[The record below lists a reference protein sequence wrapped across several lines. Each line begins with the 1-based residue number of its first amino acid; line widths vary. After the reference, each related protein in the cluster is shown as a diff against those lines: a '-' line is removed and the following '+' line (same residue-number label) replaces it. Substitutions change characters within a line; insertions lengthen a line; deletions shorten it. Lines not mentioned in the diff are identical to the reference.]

1 MRSLGRA
8 ILVVVGLLAL
18 LVAAQALLSRDE
30 PLGLRLTVQVSGR
43 SGDGKPVDFRVTIH
57 KAGGIYLN
65 GHELGRDEPND
76 LKRPPVALAELL
88 RRIDSLKPPL
98 RIEATNSEIESRWT
112 YEQGADGRGKM
123 AGRRAGAEDVKAKLV
138 ALRKMQALWPTAR
151 LDVRLSGRTTEGRS
165 LTHTFGI
172 GAAGQ
177 ATLDDLPST
186 VEQFM
191 ALVDSPW
198 QRVTISGR
206 VSDDGWT
213 AEMGAGGVGTRRG
226 RPVTLEEIT
235 RELKAFVLDEK
246 VTRTVSPT
254 VQDVLDLVA
263 DGTLPP
269 FTYTRVDLPGF
280 PYKTAYPDAT
290 DEPEVVIKRYRGHP
304 MFEDPE
310 TMPES
315 LKAFYPETLPP
326 VAERLPR
333 NPAVLWGCDGI
344 GRYSETTTETR
355 LDDCMVWRRATAD
368 RPVALYRKV
377 GYPAL
382 VRFDGGGRLQPN
394 LAWKWEVSPDNR
406 VFTFYLRKGHKW
418 SDGKP
423 FTTDDMLF
431 SLNVVSGSPAWGQSP
446 LWMQETDGSS
456 MVYADDIRDWPALAK
471 RLLAGAGV
479 AAPSVGR
486 QVLRVIN
493 AELPEALDDLEA
505 SGKLPEEKVDA
516 LKAAL
521 VPEGPEAAA
530 ALAALPEKAFA
541 ERFAAYGLTS
551 LERSHLRDAL
561 GGVRL
566 FDLMDHLRAIS
577 PETLPD
583 ERTRARIVSRLNSVL
598 SSRLF
603 YDAATWRDVDV
614 ASDLAALLARGYS
627 RLSKS
632 DRYRVAFL
640 MWRNHRLTRAD
651 TIFDPAPDLW
661 LPGDVTRFN
670 VLMFRAAYADIVAPA
685 ERRRVKIEAVADAT
699 GDTSHII
706 RFTFPK
712 PNSIFL
718 ESCATFMVY
727 LGMAGRQRAFNAKY
741 HMDGVQEM
749 LVFDVMKWQ
758 AWFKAMKAEFD
769 AGGASPGRHIW
780 PMIRE
785 ELRAQVIAN
794 PPGDARPAK
803 DDLPQQEAII
813 KEMNRLLRRR
823 DFYNAEAWQ
832 HVDLDSELT
841 TLLTDEPD
849 KKDADRKKGYSRLQA
864 RDERRVEYLMKRAD
878 FLRRGVEDLSD
889 DDVLQMN
896 LMMLRAAYDGAAWR
910 DDDDPKKKT
919 MLLAPDREVA
929 LDEETEA
936 RGHRRL
942 WTVLFNEIG
951 AYKRGENEHVP
962 TLCPW
967 RIVSE
972 KDDQRIIAI
981 RNPYYFKVDAAGQQL
996 PYIDV
1001 VIDERA
1007 KRKEIRQIKLRS
1019 GQINFQTRNLEFDDF
1034 TALKQM
1040 EGPGGYEVRL
1050 WPNDYVGEMTF
1061 IICQQH
1067 ADDEYRKIQGDP
1079 RFHQALSLGLNR
1091 QEMIDVVWHGMG
1103 RPAQFAVPKGSPYYS
1118 EKLFNAYAEYDP
1130 ERANR
1135 LLDDMGLGRRNR
1147 EGVRLLPSG
1156 RPFFLEVNTEED
1168 RPRAAVELAVNNWRK
1183 LGINAQMKM
1192 RSGQVKWNL
1201 YRTGQ
1206 WDIWVHK
1213 EGGNYWGPLDGG
1225 AVAPSHPASSVH
1237 ISRWTAWLRTG
1248 GRTGEE
1254 PPDRIKDL
1262 DYMWQKVLTA
1272 SNDAEKYARWQ
1283 DLMDRTARELPV
1295 LGVMTSPG
1303 KVLLVKNNFKNVPKL
1318 ALAGWIAH
1326 DPGNCNPEVFY
1337 VEMGD

>member
-1 MRSLGRA
+1 
-8 ILVVVGLLAL
+8 LLAL
-18 LVAAQALLSRDE
+18 LVALQVLLSRDE
-30 PLGLRLTVQVSGR
+30 PLELRLTVQVSGR
-43 SGDGKPVDFRVTIH
+43 SGDGEPVDWQATVH

-65 GHELGRDEPND
+65 GNELGRDEPND
-76 LKRPPVALAELL
+76 LKRPPVAMAELL
-88 RRIDSLKPPL
+88 RHIDSIEPPI
-98 RIEATNSEIESRWT
+98 RIEVTNSEIEEQWQ
-112 YEQGADGRGKM
+112 YEQGADGRGRM
-123 AGRRAGAEDVKAKLV
+123 DDRRASAEDVKAKLV
-138 ALRKMQALWPTAR
+138 ALRKTQDQWPTAR
-151 LDVRLSGRTTEGRS
+151 LDVRLSGRPAEGRKVS
-165 LTHTFGI
+165 HMFAI
-172 GAAGQ
+172 GAEGQ

-198 QRVTISGR
+198 QSVAISGR
-206 VSDDGWT
+206 VSDSGWT
-213 AEMGAGGVGTRRG
+213 AEMGANGVGARRG
-226 RPVTLEEIT
+226 RAVTLDEIKS
-235 RELKAFVLDEK
+235 ELKTFVLDEK
-246 VTRTVSPT
+246 VKRTVSPT

-269 FTYTRVDLPGF
+269 FTYTQVDLPGF
-280 PYKTAYPDAT
+280 PYKTAYPEAT
-290 DEPEVVIKRYRGHP
+290 DEPEVVINRYSGHP
-304 MFEDPE
+304 MFEDSE
-310 TMPES
+310 KMPDS
-315 LKAFYPETLPP
+315 LKGFYPEPLPP
-326 VAERLPR
+326 VTERLPR

-344 GRYSETTTETR
+344 GRYSKTTTETY

-368 RPVALYRKV
+368 SPVALYRKV

-406 VFTFYLRKGHKW
+406 VFTFYLRKGHRW

-431 SLNVVSGSPAWGQSP
+431 SLNMVCGSPAWGQSP
-446 LWMQETDGSS
+446 LWMQETDGSN
-456 MVYADDIRDWPALAK
+456 MIYVDDIRDWPALAK
-471 RLLAGAGV
+471 RLLDGAGD
-479 AAPSVGR
+479 AAPSMGR
-486 QVLRVIN
+486 QMLKVIN
-493 AELPEALDDLEA
+493 AELPEALDELVA
-505 SGKLPEEKVDA
+505 SDKLPEKKAVA
-516 LKAAL
+516 LKALL
-521 VPEGPEAAA
+521 VPKGPEAAV

-541 ERFAAYGLTS
+541 ERFAAYRLTPR
-551 LERSHLRDAL
+551 ETGYVGAAL
-561 GGVRL
+561 GGIRL
-566 FDLMDHLRAIS
+566 FDLMDHLKTIS
-577 PETLPD
+577 PEALPD

-598 SSRLF
+598 SSRRF

-614 ASDLAALLARGYS
+614 ASDLKALLARGFS
-627 RLSKS
+627 RLNKG
-632 DRYRVAFL
+632 DRYRVQLL
-640 MWRNHRLTRAD
+640 MRRNHRLTRTD
-651 TIFDPAPDLW
+651 TIFDTKLW
-661 LPGDVTRFN
+661 RAGDVSCFN
-670 VLMFRAAYADIVAPA
+670 VLMFRAANADIVAPA
-685 ERRRVKIEAVADAT
+685 ERRRVKVEAVADAT

-712 PNSIFL
+712 PSSIFL

-727 LGMAGRQRAFNAKY
+727 LGMAGRQRAFSEKY

-749 LVFDVMKWQ
+749 LVFDVMKWE
-758 AWFKAMKAEFD
+758 AWFEAMKAEFE
-769 AGGASPGRHIW
+769 AGGTSPGRHIW

-794 PPGDARPAK
+794 PPSNTRPAE
-803 DDLPQQEAII
+803 DDLPRQEAIAA
-813 KEMNRLLRRR
+813 EMNRLLHRR
-823 DFYNAEAWQ
+823 DFYNAEAWE
-832 HVDLDSELT
+832 HVDLDSELKK
-841 TLLTDEPD
+841 LLTDEPD
-849 KKDADRKKGYSRLQA
+849 KKEADRKKGYSRLQD
-864 RDERRVEYLMKRAD
+864 RDRRRVDYLMRRAD

-889 DDVLQMN
+889 DEVLQMN
-896 LMMLRAAYDGAAWR
+896 LMMLRVAYDGATWR
-910 DDDDPKKKT
+910 KKDDPKK

-942 WTVLFNEIG
+942 WTVLFNEMR
-951 AYKRGENEHVP
+951 AYKRGKNEHVP

-972 KDDQRIIAI
+972 KDDQRIIAV
-981 RNPYYFKVDAAGQQL
+981 RNPYYFKVDAEGQQL

-1019 GQINFQTRNLEFDDF
+1019 GQINFQTRGLEFDDF

-1103 RPAQFAVPKGSPYYS
+1103 RPAQFSMPKGSPYYS

-1135 LLDDMGLGRRNR
+1135 LLDEMGLRKRNR

-1156 RPFFLEVNTEED
+1156 RPFHLEVNTEEE
-1168 RPRAAVELAVNNWRK
+1168 RPRAGVELAVNYWRK

-1192 RSGQVKWNL
+1192 RSGPVKWRM
-1201 YRTGQ
+1201 YSTGK

-1225 AVAPSHPASSVH
+1225 TVAPCHPASSVH
-1237 ISRWTAWLRTG
+1237 ISRWTAWLRSG
-1248 GRTGEE
+1248 GRIGVE
-1254 PPDRIKDL
+1254 PPDHIKDL

-1272 SNDAEKYARWQ
+1272 PNDAEKFARWQ
-1283 DLMDRTARELPV
+1283 ELMDRTARELPA

-1303 KVLLVKNNFKNVPKL
+1303 KVVLVKNNFKNVPNL

-1337 VEMGD
+1337 VEMDD